1 MLFKK
6 CFRLVQNR
14 AIRESVNAKCTSHFG
29 VHLYFFCHFLEKKSK
44 NISVT
49 KKPESSYIFTF
60 YDGLRSVF
68 HSILFIFFLLWWWRQ
83 QCQCLLFQF
92 RAKNQITIVYT
103 LPANISFIRIF
114 AILYF
119 RSHVN
124 KAGIYVRYKTHS
136 NKALSTNNSSC
147 TLSDRI

>member
-1 MLFKK
+1 MHILTTYLKHPKLTYRFLERMLFKK

-68 HSILFIFFLLWWWRQ
+68 HGILYNFFYFGDNVSSVNVCYFNFERKTKLRLYIHFLQIFLLFAFLPFY
-83 QCQCLLFQF
+83 LLDH
-92 RAKNQITIVYT
+92 T
-103 LPANISFIRIF
+103 
-114 AILYF
+114 
-119 RSHVN
+119 
-124 KAGIYVRYKTHS
+124 
-136 NKALSTNNSSC
+136 
-147 TLSDRI
+147 

>member
-68 HSILFIFFLLWWWRQ
+68 HGILYNFFYFGDNVSSVNVCYFNFERKTKLRLYIHFLQIFLL
-83 QCQCLLFQF
+83 FAF
-92 RAKNQITIVYT
+92 
-103 LPANISFIRIF
+103 LPFY
-114 AILYF
+114 ILD
-119 RSHVN
+119 H
-124 KAGIYVRYKTHS
+124 T
-136 NKALSTNNSSC
+136 
-147 TLSDRI
+147 

>member
-29 VHLYFFCHFLEKKSK
+29 VHLYIFCHFLEKKSK

-68 HSILFIFFLLWWWRQ
+68 HGILYNFFYFGDNVSSVNVCYFNFERKTKLR
-83 QCQCLLFQF
+83 
-92 RAKNQITIVYT
+92 
-103 LPANISFIRIF
+103 PANISFIRVF

>member
-60 YDGLRSVF
+60 YDGLRRHKVF
-68 HSILFIFFLLWWWRQ
+68 FMVYFIIFFTLVITSAVSMSAISISSEKPNYDCIYTSCKYFFYSRFCHFIF
-83 QCQCLLFQF
+83 
-92 RAKNQITIVYT
+92 
-103 LPANISFIRIF
+103 
-114 AILYF
+114 
-119 RSHVN
+119 
-124 KAGIYVRYKTHS
+124 
-136 NKALSTNNSSC
+136 
-147 TLSDRI
+147 

>member
-1 MLFKK
+1 MHFTFWSAFVYFLPFSREKVKK
-6 CFRLVQNR
+6 YLW
-14 AIRESVNAKCTSHFG
+14 
-29 VHLYFFCHFLEKKSK
+29 L
-44 NISVT
+44 
-49 KKPESSYIFTF
+49 KPDSSYIFTF

-68 HSILFIFFLLWWWRQ
+68 HSILYIFFLLWWWRQ

-103 LPANISFIRIF
+103 LPANISFILVF
-114 AILYF
+114 AILYII
-119 RSHVN
+119 SHVN

>member
-29 VHLYFFCHFLEKKSK
+29 VHLYIFCHFLEKKSK

-49 KKPESSYIFTF
+49 KKPESFYIFTF

-68 HSILFIFFLLWWWRQ
+68 HGIFYDFFTLVITSAVSMSAISISSEKPNYDCIYTSCKYFFYSRFCHFIF
-83 QCQCLLFQF
+83 
-92 RAKNQITIVYT
+92 
-103 LPANISFIRIF
+103 
-114 AILYF
+114 
-119 RSHVN
+119 
-124 KAGIYVRYKTHS
+124 
-136 NKALSTNNSSC
+136 
-147 TLSDRI
+147 